1 MMLLMGFIDIADIW
15 ARPGVKRGNSAV
27 YMVIRN
33 NDTLPD
39 TLYNTE
45 SDIAKKVEI
54 HMTMKHKGGR
64 MGMHKVDYIVIPP
77 KGEFKLEPGGYH
89 IMLINLN
96 KPLRGGNRINLTLYF
111 KRAGKIEITAE
122 VK

>member
-1 MMLLMGFIDIADIW
+1 MGFIDIADIW
-15 ARPGVKRGNSAV
+15 ARPGIKRGNSAV

-39 TLYNTE
+39 TLYNAE

-54 HMTMKHKGGR
+54 HMTMKHEGGR

-77 KGEFKLEPGGYH
+77 KGELKLEPGGYH

-111 KRAGKIEITAE
+111 KRAGKIEITTE

>member
-1 MMLLMGFIDIADIW
+1 MLLIVGFIDIADIW

-39 TLYNTE
+39 TLYNVT

-54 HMTMKHKGGR
+54 HMTMKHEDGK
-64 MGMHKVDYIVIPP
+64 MSMHKVDYIVIPP
-77 KGEFKLEPGGYH
+77 NGEFKLEPGGYH

-96 KPLRGGNRINLTLYF
+96 KPLRGGSKIELSLYF
-111 KRAGKIEITAE
+111 SRAGKIDITAE

>member
-1 MMLLMGFIDIADIW
+1 MLLIVGFIDIADIW

-39 TLYNTE
+39 TLYNVT

-54 HMTMKHKGGR
+54 HMTMKREDGK
-64 MGMHKVDYIVIPP
+64 MSMHKVDYIVIPP
-77 KGEFKLEPGGYH
+77 NGEFKLEPGGYH

-96 KPLRGGNRINLTLYF
+96 KPLRGGSKIELSLYF
-111 KRAGKIEITAE
+111 SRAGKIDITAE